1 MEDMSHQQQQHDD
14 ASSSSVSASALS
26 STEEAAAS
34 ATLGAVAHLN
44 DSSAAPGVEH
54 ADHNG
59 GRVSPSSAEHHAA
72 SVEANAIDMKKTG
85 RPVHPLWAHFHRG
98 EKRNRYHYH
107 AFCIYCVAR
116 YGAEHVPPTR
126 GVSIDMLR
134 HVEKCANCP
143 EKVVES
149 LRDICGR
156 RDAVRF
162 DRYLK
167 KKSESGDDPL
177 HPHGDEPMVGADG
190 DSGNTAATV
199 STEDASHVQQQ
210 QHDNRISE
218 AHAQVEQ
225 VRQQQQLQQQQQQA
239 EQQRSAEL
247 RHQQQQQAQQLLHE
261 QQQQQTVNTELSR
274 EMIDNSA
281 TGGAQQHSSHA
292 DLSSSST
299 VRASQH
305 QSSTADPANQA
316 AATAPIATVT
326 ANQRTATAGNSGSR
340 LFGKH
345 DLSSHGNHGRQ
356 SSTQPQQQLQHTI
369 ASSNAYAST
378 LSSSIKRARTF
389 TAGNTVEWNIK
400 LLKTAVTAGLPFQA
414 FENTEFQ
421 QLLRVLHPAAAAA
434 SSDASLS
441 HPFAI
446 SGVTDPKFL
455 SEAATRL
462 ALIQLDRV
470 KEGMHNSTIKGGLTL
485 SINCWSTLDLQQLVA
500 FTLVNSNGDAACVC
514 VIDMGTQANAY
525 SSTQLAVRIED
536 VLQKLEELHISV
548 MGIVADSLIALNAA
562 RCVCFAAKR
571 KSLLVVPC
579 LTRQLSILAGS
590 LLTHELFS
598 DAVGQMIE
606 VASYFSNGTLQ
617 NELRLVSGDDEA
629 LIPLPNRDNWYSF
642 LQCISAMLKYCDIVT
657 AICTEA
663 DSSGGGGGGGGL
675 APQRL
680 KALVFADEGKLWK
693 TLQELHTLLL
703 PLNETYVLVFQH
715 KLKGGQASSSAASRA
730 QDSKHSEEN
739 DFLVAAHGLTLAHIM
754 YQLARMSQQYAGL
767 VGTHHEPL
775 AQMMQARINIT
786 WQRYDVPVMV
796 LAYVFNFHLDTGLL
810 NMAHEAF
817 QWETIAAYFQ
827 EYFSTWFYCS
837 GDDEV
842 GTQAAT
848 RPSSATPTNAHGD
861 ASNPA
866 LGPISSDKVHEI
878 FSAYKM
884 NQFPFDADTTSDY
897 VDVSSFYSFVSDS
910 HPEICALCCRM
921 YAISLLSANVQR
933 VVRGIGYIPTTTQ
946 TIKSPETVEFLLH
959 VGFASSMK
967 RVWPDQHHPESE
979 SSTSSRTANNNSFL
993 CLGTIMGGCH
1003 PDDVFWN
1010 EDVWDEFASDWRQ
1023 FLELELSTEEFDTIT
1038 AHVHTGNSTSSSSR
1052 VSEMIH
1058 RNVPLDEVFVGTLA
1072 PLSTSGTSSSTTTA
1086 VANAG
1091 HDDTV
1096 LSMEM

>member
-1 MEDMSHQQQQHDD
+1 MEDMTGHNMSRQHHQLDGATSASH
-14 ASSSSVSASALS
+14 ASALS
-26 STEEAAAS
+26 PVEEGAR
-34 ATLGAVAHLN
+34 ATLDAVAHLT
-44 DSSAAPGVEH
+44 DSSAAPGG
-54 ADHNG
+54 HNNHDG
-59 GRVSPSSAEHHAA
+59 GASPSSAEHHAT

-167 KKSESGDDPL
+167 KKSGSADEPL
-177 HPHGDEPMVGADG
+177 HPHGDEAMEGGAGGDG
-190 DSGNTAATV
+190 GNTTVLV
-199 STEDASHVQQQ
+199 STEDASHV
-210 QHDNRISE
+210 
-218 AHAQVEQ
+218 
-225 VRQQQQLQQQQQQA
+225 RQQQQDHHDN
-239 EQQRSAEL
+239 RL
-247 RHQQQQQAQQLLHE
+247 RE
-261 QQQQQTVNTELSR
+261 N
-274 EMIDNSA
+274 
-281 TGGAQQHSSHA
+281 
-292 DLSSSST
+292 
-299 VRASQH
+299 
-305 QSSTADPANQA
+305 
-316 AATAPIATVT
+316 
-326 ANQRTATAGNSGSR
+326 
-340 LFGKH
+340 
-345 DLSSHGNHGRQ
+345 
-356 SSTQPQQQLQHTI
+356 STQPQQLQHT
-369 ASSNAYAST
+369 SGGSNANGST

-389 TAGNTVEWNIK
+389 TPDSMVEWKLK
-400 LLKTAVTAGLPFQA
+400 LLKTVVTAGLPFQA

-421 QLLRVLHPAAAAA
+421 QLLRVLHPAAVAAAA
-434 SSDASLS
+434 SGDASPNHS
-441 HPFAI
+441 PVI
-446 SGVTDPKFL
+446 SGVTNPKFL

-525 SSTQLAVRIED
+525 SSTQLAVKIED

-629 LIPLPNRDNWYSF
+629 LIPLPNRDSWFSF
-642 LQCISAMLKYCDIVT
+642 LECISAMLKYCDIVT

-663 DSSGGGGGGGGL
+663 DSSGTGGGGGGGL

-693 TLQELHTLLL
+693 TLQQLHTLLL
-703 PLNETYVLVFQH
+703 PLKETYVLVFQH
-715 KLKGGQASSSAASRA
+715 KLKGGQSSSSSSSRA
-730 QDSKHSEEN
+730 PDGKPNEEN
-739 DFLVAAHGLTLAHIM
+739 DFSVAAHGLTLAHIM

-775 AQMMQARINIT
+775 AQMMQARINLT

-796 LAYVFNFHLDTGLL
+796 LAYVFNFHLDTALL

-827 EYFSTWFYCS
+827 EYFSTWFHCT
-837 GDDEV
+837 GNNE
-842 GTQAAT
+842 AAT
-848 RPSSATPTNAHGD
+848 RPSAVTPTHTNGSD
-861 ASNPA
+861 ASNPMP
-866 LGPISSDKVHEI
+866 GPISSDKVHEI
-878 FSAYKM
+878 FGAFKM

-933 VVRGIGYIPTTTQ
+933 VVRGIGYVPTTTQ

-959 VGFASSMK
+959 VGFASNMK
-967 RVWPDQHHPESE
+967 RVWPDHLHPESE
-979 SSTSSRTANNNSFL
+979 SNSDSRTVNNNSFL
-993 CLGTIMGGCH
+993 RLGTIMGGCH
-1003 PDDVFWN
+1003 PDEVFWN
-1010 EDVWDEFASDWRQ
+1010 EDVWDEFASDWHQ
-1023 FLELELSTEEFDTIT
+1023 FLELELSTEEFDAIT
-1038 AHVHTGNSTSSSSR
+1038 AHVHTGSSTSNNSR

-1058 RNVPLDEVFVGTLA
+1058 RKVPLDEVFVGTLA
-1072 PLSTSGTSSSTTTA
+1072 PLSTAGASSSTTTT
-1086 VANAG
+1086 VTNPG